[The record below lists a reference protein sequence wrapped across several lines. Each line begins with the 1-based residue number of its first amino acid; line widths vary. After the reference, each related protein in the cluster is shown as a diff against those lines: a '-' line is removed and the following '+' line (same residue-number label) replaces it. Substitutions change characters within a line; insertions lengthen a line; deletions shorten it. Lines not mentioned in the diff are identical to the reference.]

1 MKLLSVKIDSNQVN
15 KILGNASSY
24 SYGFLDG
31 IDLGKQEFNKR
42 LGEFTVE
49 ALYKYIDSRAM
60 ANPQRLHH
68 VYEWG
73 MTGKPSGRL
82 FNFTYRPYKS
92 SIRFTG
98 NFLPSS
104 SISESSTEPF
114 VNKAKVMED
123 QIQVVITPR
132 DSGYLAFEMDGEMVF
147 TTNTIYIDHPGG
159 DEVAG
164 SFGNTVEDFFDNYF
178 NIGLLKPFLNDLK
191 TAEEFTEMFSSGA
204 RSGGR
209 SAGTRAGKKYMT
221 KTGMI
226 IE

>member
-1 MKLLSVKIDSNQVN
+1 MLSVKVDARKLN
-15 KILGNASSY
+15 KILENASSY

-31 IDLGKQEFNKR
+31 IELGQQEFNKR

-49 ALYKYIDSRAM
+49 ALYKYIDSRAK

-73 MTGKPSGRL
+73 QTGNPSARL

-104 SISESSTEPF
+104 SINEGSTEPF

-123 QIQVVITPR
+123 QIQLVITPR
-132 DSGYLAFEMDGEMVF
+132 DSAYLAFEVDGEMVF

-159 DEVAG
+159 DEVSG
-164 SFGNTVEDFFDNYF
+164 SFGNAVEDFFNNYF
-178 NIGLLKPFLNDLK
+178 NLGLLRPLLNDLK
-191 TAEEFTEMFSSGA
+191 TAEEFSEMFSSGA

-209 SAGTRAGKKYMT
+209 SAGTKAGKKYMT